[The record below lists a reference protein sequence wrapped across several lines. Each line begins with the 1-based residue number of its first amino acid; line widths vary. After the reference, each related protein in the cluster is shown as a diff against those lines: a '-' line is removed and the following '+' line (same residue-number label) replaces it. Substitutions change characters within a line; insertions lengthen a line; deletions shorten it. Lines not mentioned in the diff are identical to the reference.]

1 MSSIASRIA
10 KLEKELNKLK
20 VELEKQESSDSSD
33 KKEKKSK
40 KIVDCTSKSQIDKF
54 TVAELKD
61 FIKKKKLDSKNASV
75 KEDFVK
81 IVFKYVKTL
90 NKEEEEVSSSGSS
103 SGEYDDEDDQEDDED
118 QEDEWEYY
126 YY

>member
-20 VELEKQESSDSSD
+20 VELEKQEHSESSDSSE
-33 KKEKKSK
+33 KKEKKPK
-40 KIVDCTSKSQIDKF
+40 KIEDCTSKSQVEKF

-61 FIKKKKLDSKNASV
+61 FIKKKKLDSKNASI

-90 NKEEEEVSSSGSS
+90 NKEEEEVSSSSSS
-103 SGEYDDEDDQEDDED
+103 SGEYEDSSEDDE
-118 QEDEWEYY
+118 EDEWEYY

>member
-20 VELEKQESSDSSD
+20 VELEKQESSDSSE
-33 KKEKKSK
+33 KKEKKPK
-40 KIVDCTSKSQIDKF
+40 NIVDCTSKSQIEKF
-54 TVAELKD
+54 TVSDLKE
-61 FIKKKKLDSKNASV
+61 FIKKKKLDSKNASI

>member
-103 SGEYDDEDDQEDDED
+103 SGEYEESEEDEED
-118 QEDEWEYY
+118 QEEEWEYY

>member
-1 MSSIASRIA
+1 MSSTASRIA

-61 FIKKKKLDSKNASV
+61 FIKKKKLDSKNASI

-103 SGEYDDEDDQEDDED
+103 SGEYEESEEDEEDKE
-118 QEDEWEYY
+118 EEWEYY

>member
-1 MSSIASRIA
+1 MSSITSRIA

-20 VELEKQESSDSSD
+20 VELEKQEYSESSDSSE
-33 KKEKKSK
+33 KKEKKAK
-40 KIVDCTSKSQIDKF
+40 KIVDCTSKSQIEKF

-61 FIKKKKLDSKNASV
+61 FIKKKKLDSKNASI

-103 SGEYDDEDDQEDDED
+103 SGEYEESEDEE
-118 QEDEWEYY
+118 EDEWEYY